1 VTEARDVFITGGT
14 GYVGGRLIPS
24 LLARGHR
31 VRALTRPQ
39 SADRVTPGAVPIV
52 GNALDVGSFVS
63 AVQPGDTFVHL
74 VGTPRPSPAKAQ
86 EFLKVDLPSVHAAIA
101 AARHARVAHFVYVSV
116 AQPAPVMK
124 AYIEV
129 RAEGERTIREAGLT
143 ATVLRPW
150 YVLGPGHRWP
160 VLFLPAYALA
170 KLVPSW
176 RESSERL
183 GLVTLP
189 QMVGALVRAVETP
202 PPAATL
208 RVLEVPEIRRSS

>member
-1 VTEARDVFITGGT
+1 MGGQ
-14 GYVGGRLIPS
+14 LIPS

-31 VRALTRPQ
+31 VRALTRPE
-39 SADRVTPGAVPIV
+39 SVGRLTPGAVPIV

-74 VGTPRPSPAKAQ
+74 VGTPQPSPAKAQ
-86 EFLKVDLPSVHAAIA
+86 EFQKVDLPSVHAAIA
-101 AARHARVAHFVYVSV
+101 AARHAAVAHFIYVSV

-124 AYIEV
+124 AYVEV
-129 RAEGERTIREAGLT
+129 RAEGERAIREAGLT

-160 VLFLPAYALA
+160 KLLVPAYALA
-170 KLVPSW
+170 RLVPSW
-176 RESSERL
+176 RAGSERL

-189 QMVGALVRAVETP
+189 QMVRALTLALEDP
-202 PPAATL
+202 PPAATM
-208 RVLEVPEIRRSS
+208 RVVEVPEIRSS